1 MICCGCSLDVDG
13 VWRVKQLNPHLQ
25 ELIKK
30 YPAEFSRSN
39 KKSDAAEKQCA
50 PHATNQSDTVIIARP
65 KFKVWHGCI
74 TYVALYFAFA
84 AQAVY
89 VRVRKCDFEYDNRMY
104 KIVFIILTNYLIS

>member
-30 YPAEFSRSN
+30 YPAEFARSN

-74 TYVALYFAFA
+74 TYVALYLHLLPRL
-84 AQAVY
+84 Y
-89 VRVRKCDFEYDNRMY
+89 TFELGN
-104 KIVFIILTNYLIS
+104 VISSTTTECIR